1 MNPQAIIELLDHAL
15 IELINLN
22 ENLTILAEQ
31 KALTEGR
38 YRRELRKEIL
48 LLRQEKVQVTLIDNL
63 VKGKEDI
70 STLRYKRD
78 IAASKYFTCISA
90 IENKRLEIEVL
101 RSKLTWL
108 RVEYKNS

>member
-15 IELINLN
+15 LELTNLN

-63 VKGKEDI
+63 VKGKEEI

-78 IAASKYFTCISA
+78 IAASITCISA

>member
-15 IELINLN
+15 LELTNLN

-48 LLRQEKVQVTLIDNL
+48 LLRQEK
-63 VKGKEDI
+63 
-70 STLRYKRD
+70 STSYSNR
-78 IAASKYFTCISA
+78 
-90 IENKRLEIEVL
+90 
-101 RSKLTWL
+101 
-108 RVEYKNS
+108 

>member
-15 IELINLN
+15 MDLSKLN
-22 ENLTILAEQ
+22 ENLTKLSKEKAETE
-31 KALTEGR
+31 AL
-38 YRRELRKEIL
+38 YRREVRKEIL

-63 VKGKEDI
+63 VKGKEEI

>member
-1 MNPQAIIELLDHAL
+1 MNPQEIIELLDHAL
-15 IELINLN
+15 IELSKLN

-63 VKGKEDI
+63 IKGK
-70 STLRYKRD
+70 
-78 IAASKYFTCISA
+78 
-90 IENKRLEIEVL
+90 
-101 RSKLTWL
+101 
-108 RVEYKNS
+108 